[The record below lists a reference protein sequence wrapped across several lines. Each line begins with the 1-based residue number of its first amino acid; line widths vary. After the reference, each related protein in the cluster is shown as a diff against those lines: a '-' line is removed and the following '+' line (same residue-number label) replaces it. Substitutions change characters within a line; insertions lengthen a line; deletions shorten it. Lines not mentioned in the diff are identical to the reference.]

1 MAANTSLPSFSKGFS
16 GQQNCQALHS
26 QTQTYNQAWELD
38 RTEYKKSKKPRLGK
52 SGDTQAG
59 TQGSVS
65 RFQEGV
71 VLRCSA
77 RQTANGVPG
86 SGCKGPPEEIIS

>member
-1 MAANTSLPSFSKGFS
+1 MTAKTALPNFSKRSS

-38 RTEYKKSKKPRLGK
+38 RTEYKKSKKPRLCK
-52 SGDTQAG
+52 NGDTQAG

-77 RQTANGVPG
+77 RQTANGLPG
-86 SGCKGPPEEIIS
+86 SGCKGPPEEMIS